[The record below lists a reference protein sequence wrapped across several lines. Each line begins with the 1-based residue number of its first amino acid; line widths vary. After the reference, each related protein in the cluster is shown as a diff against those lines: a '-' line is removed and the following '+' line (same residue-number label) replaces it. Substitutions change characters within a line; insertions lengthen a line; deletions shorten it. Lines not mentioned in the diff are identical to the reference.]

1 MIYHSIQDLLN
12 LAKEYQIPLWEVVC
26 RADMEERQ
34 VTKEQSFETMHR
46 MYEAMKQADS
56 AYDKDLKSASGLAGG
71 DGEKLHCYNAAGK
84 NIAGEYIG
92 LVMEKAVKMGESNA
106 CMKRIVAAPTAGA
119 CGVIP
124 AVFLAYQEYFRAEE
138 QKMVEAMYL
147 TAGIGAVIA
156 ENASIAGA
164 SGGCQAEIGSASAMA
179 AAGLA
184 YLQGGDDEQIV
195 NAMAFA
201 LKNML
206 GLTCDPVC
214 GLVEVPCIKRNSAG
228 AVNAVTSAQMALAGI
243 CSAIA
248 PDEVIDTMRRIGNA
262 LPACLKET
270 SEGGLAT
277 TPSAQEGTRKNGRRT
292 VTMPLDLTQLSQITE
307 PLLAWYEKN
316 ARVLPWRENTDAYR
330 VWVSEIML
338 QQTRV
343 DTVIPYYERFLR
355 RFPDVAAL
363 AAGTGAGAFKN
374 VGGAWIL
381 FEGAKYAES
390 CTADL

>member
-156 ENASIAGA
+156 EM
-164 SGGCQAEIGSASAMA
+164 QALRARPA
-179 AAGLA
+179 AVRQKSVRQA
-184 YLQGGDDEQIV
+184 
-195 NAMAFA
+195 
-201 LKNML
+201 
-206 GLTCDPVC
+206 
-214 GLVEVPCIKRNSAG
+214 
-228 AVNAVTSAQMALAGI
+228 
-243 CSAIA
+243 
-248 PDEVIDTMRRIGNA
+248 
-262 LPACLKET
+262 
-270 SEGGLAT
+270 
-277 TPSAQEGTRKNGRRT
+277 
-292 VTMPLDLTQLSQITE
+292 
-307 PLLAWYEKN
+307 
-316 ARVLPWRENTDAYR
+316 PWRR
-330 VWVSEIML
+330 QGLLIC
-338 QQTRV
+338 R
-343 DTVIPYYERFLR
+343 
-355 RFPDVAAL
+355 AAMMNRL
-363 AAGTGAGAFKN
+363 SMP
-374 VGGAWIL
+374 WH
-381 FEGAKYAES
+381 S
-390 CTADL
+390 P